1 MGNESFFSAPQL
13 ERDPLGGVF
22 QYHRAFSRAR
32 PYRFRFMTWPQVH
45 VLLREGGIR
54 EVVQPVVTRYLAGEM
69 SLDAAARRVAAI
81 LDAALNWKAQHP
93 PQIRRLS
100 IAEAVNLL
108 AAPPH
113 QMANAGGRR
122 ADQAISLRRALAR
135 LFSTPPVRHPNS
147 DAVYDEAVCHNLIRD
162 WLKAAHDRMMRLR
175 PLYDEVARLLTLSR
189 EDAA

>member
-1 MGNESFFSAPQL
+1 
-13 ERDPLGGVF
+13 
-22 QYHRAFSRAR
+22 
-32 PYRFRFMTWPQVH
+32 MTWPRVR
-45 VLLREGGIR
+45 VLLRQDGIR
-54 EVVQPVVTRYLAGEM
+54 QVAQPVVTRYLAGEM

-135 LFSTPPVRHPNS
+135 LHSTPPVRHPNS

>member
-1 MGNESFFSAPQL
+1 
-13 ERDPLGGVF
+13 
-22 QYHRAFSRAR
+22 
-32 PYRFRFMTWPQVH
+32 MTWPQVE

-54 EVVQPVVTRYLAGEM
+54 EVAQPVVTRYLAGEM

-100 IAEAVNLL
+100 LAEAVNLL

-113 QMANAGGRR
+113 PMANAGGRR

-135 LFSTPPVRHPNS
+135 LHSTPPVRNPNP
-147 DAVYDEAVCHNLIRD
+147 DAVYDEAVCHNVFRD
-162 WLKAAHDRMMRLR
+162 WLRAWYDRIMRRR